1 MYTVY
6 VCFYNLGKAKMIPKM
21 LLIPSAFLTRL
32 AKKWNSKAGSNWR
45 SSFEVTQYVA
55 TKCKNLQWFFAHQTP
70 ISYFVMQKST
80 VTIQFTDVS

>member
-45 SSFEVTQYVA
+45 SSFEVTQFVA
-55 TKCKNLQWFFAHQTP
+55 TKCKNLRWFFACPSNANFILCHAEINCYHP
-70 ISYFVMQKST
+70 VY
-80 VTIQFTDVS
+80 